1 MDLQGQLVQLEAEL
15 VRKYQVAAGKVS
27 GLDEIQAQLHP
38 EAALVGWL
46 DLKTLPQAADPKGD
60 HWACVV
66 RRRAA
71 HRVWVRIEGTGP
83 DRAWTQ
89 ADDDRPGQLRQLLSE
104 GSAAAWQK
112 PLAALAEQQLGPLE
126 AALVAHNDLRLLSGT

>member
-1 MDLQGQLVQLEAEL
+1 M
-15 VRKYQVAAGKVS
+15 
-27 GLDEIQAQLHP
+27 
-38 EAALVGWL
+38 
-46 DLKTLPQAADPKGD
+46 
-60 HWACVV
+60 
-66 RRRAA
+66 
-71 HRVWVRIEGTGP
+71 WVRIEGTGP

-126 AALVAHNDLRLLSGT
+126 AALAAHNDALLSGT